1 MKRSRFWTNFQLTI
15 TAAAIGFLAS
25 TVLFFEQVNRLAAR
39 QERLELMVGA
49 VAPLRQMQA
58 MAARFERAKWEPLAA
73 SMLVAKVYQR
83 AKELHL
89 NPLLVEAVIIV
100 ESARDTNA
108 VSHKGAKGLMQLMPE
123 HLAPGEDPH
132 EPILNIEKGTA
143 YYAKCLRR
151 SGGNRRAA
159 LYRYNAGINSDPR
172 KGLAESTDFAEKV
185 LKKYEELRAL

>member
-1 MKRSRFWTNFQLTI
+1 MAYKKSKFWTNFQLAI

-25 TVLFFEQVNRLAAR
+25 TVLFYEQVDRLAKS

-89 NPLLVEAVIIV
+89 DPLLVEAVIIV

-108 VSHKGAKGLMQLMPE
+108 VSHKGAKGLMQLMPV
-123 HLAPGEDPH
+123 HLEPGEDPH

-143 YYAKCLRR
+143 YLAQCLRKSR
-151 SGGNRRAA
+151 GI
-159 LYRYNAGINSDPR
+159 YRYNAGLHSDPR
-172 KGLAESTDFAEKV
+172 KNLPESVKFEADVARELAR
-185 LKKYEELRAL
+185 LRSL